1 MIDRYINLS
10 ISFLAKNYLASAVV
24 WRPQRIYGMSKNRIE
39 AEDEMLVLAC
49 RGGDA
54 TAWETLVDRYQR
66 LIYTIPRRAG
76 LDDDLC
82 GEVFQRT
89 FTALW
94 KQIDRIEQP
103 GRVRSWLVT
112 TARRETMQLAR
123 RQAVM
128 LPLELEH
135 DPQKENGNPE
145 MVDPAVLPDAAI
157 IQLEEQHTVRVVMS
171 ALDKRCLQLLT
182 LLFYQPTPAAYED
195 IAKLLGISAGSI
207 GPTRARCLQK
217 LRRLLQD
224 ADF

>member
-1 MIDRYINLS
+1 MINRYTTLS
-10 ISFLAKNYLASAVV
+10 ISFLTEDYLASAVV
-24 WRPQRIYGMSKNRIE
+24 WGPQRIYGMSKNRME
-39 AEDEMLVLAC
+39 AEDEALVLAC
-49 RGGDA
+49 RRGDA
-54 TAWETLVDRYQR
+54 IAWETLVDRYQR

-94 KQIDRIEQP
+94 KQIDRLEQP

-112 TARRETMQLAR
+112 TARREAMQLAR

-128 LPLELEH
+128 LPIEVEH
-135 DPQKENGNPE
+135 DPQKDNGNPE
-145 MVDPAVLPDAAI
+145 LVDPAALPDAAI
-157 IQLEEQHTVRVVMS
+157 IRLEEQHTVHTIMG
-171 ALDKRCLQLLT
+171 ALDERCLQLLT
-182 LLFYQPTPAAYED
+182 LLFYRPTPAAYED
-195 IAKLLGISAGSI
+195 IAKQLNISAGSI